1 MSTQS
6 MLLLCTGAAASLA
19 GVWSLAGLSESSSA
33 RTSPRV
39 VGAVGVGLVGALLV
53 YQRAPQALRAELLL
67 PGLFAVASVL
77 ALAAGAAKL
86 EAALAERDGPRA
98 VRRASGLVIGTYW
111 GMVAVGTASLELVL
125 SSLSHARLGWSYML
139 PLVAAALVVFA
150 NRVRLAG
157 AGAILLGRR
166 GLTLVAVGIALLCSA
181 RAVVHP
187 TAASAATE
195 PPATASSAA
204 AEPVPAA
211 APPESDAAPSVAP
224 APSVAAADSAVAPAP
239 SVAPADSAVAPA
251 PSAAAAD
258 SGVAP
263 GAPGELVIEKLE
275 AHGISEA
282 DARGGVQRRFEK
294 LQACLSQP
302 NNQQRGTLSLKI
314 RIDGNGS
321 VTYSRALTGDLLGT
335 PLAGCLLPVF
345 YKMGFAAPSADN
357 AYFEITLRTPS

>member
-1 MSTQS
+1 

-19 GVWSLAGLSESSSA
+19 GVWSLAGLSESSPL
-33 RTSPRV
+33 RGSPRV
-39 VGAVGVGLVGALLV
+39 LGAVGAGLVGALVV

-86 EAALAERDGPRA
+86 EAALADRDGPRA

-166 GLTLVAVGIALLCSA
+166 GLTVVAVGIALLCSA

-187 TAASAATE
+187 TSASAATE
-195 PPATASSAA
+195 PPQPAPSAELSVTAEPVLAAAPSDSAA
-204 AEPVPAA
+204 APSSAQPDSA
-211 APPESDAAPSVAP
+211 APPAPSA
-224 APSVAAADSAVAPAP
+224 
-239 SVAPADSAVAPA
+239 APADSAVAPA
-251 PSAAAAD
+251 PSAAPAD
-258 SGVAP
+258 SAVAP
-263 GAPGELVIEKLE
+263 ALGTPGELVVEKLE
-275 AHGISEA
+275 AHGLFEA
-282 DARGGVQRRFEK
+282 DARGGVQRRFDK
-294 LQACLSQP
+294 LQACLALP
-302 NNQQRGTLSLKI
+302 NNQQRGSLTLKI
-314 RIDGNGS
+314 GIDANGS
-321 VTYSRALTGDLLGT
+321 VTHSRALTGDLVGT
-335 PLAGCLLPVF
+335 PLAACLLPVF

>member
-19 GVWSLAGLSESSSA
+19 GVWSLAGLSESSPLRS
-33 RTSPRV
+33 SPRV
-39 VGAVGVGLVGALLV
+39 IGAVGAGLVGALVV
-53 YQRAPQALRAELLL
+53 YQRTPQELRGELLL

-139 PLVAAALVVFA
+139 PLVAAVLVVFA

-166 GLTLVAVGIALLCSA
+166 GLTLVVVGIALLCSA
-181 RAVVHP
+181 RAVVQP
-187 TAASAATE
+187 ASASAATE
-195 PPATASSAA
+195 PQPAPSAELPSP
-204 AEPVPAA
+204 AEPVLAA
-211 APPESDAAPSVAP
+211 APSESVAAPSSAQPDSVAP
-224 APSVAAADSAVAPAP
+224 APSAAPVNSALAPAP
-239 SVAPADSAVAPA
+239 SAAPADSAVAPA
-251 PSAAAAD
+251 L
-258 SGVAP
+258 
-263 GAPGELVIEKLE
+263 GAPGELVVEKLE
-275 AHGISEA
+275 AHGMLEA
-282 DARGGVQRRFEK
+282 DARGGVQRRFDK
-294 LQACLSQP
+294 LQACLAHP
-302 NNQQRGTLSLKI
+302 KNQQRGALSLKI
-314 RIDGNGS
+314 GIDAGGS

-335 PLAGCLLPVF
+335 PLATCLLPVF

>member
-1 MSTQS
+1 V
-6 MLLLCTGAAASLA
+6 L
-19 GVWSLAGLSESSSA
+19 
-33 RTSPRV
+33 
-39 VGAVGVGLVGALLV
+39 GAVGVGLVGALVV

-86 EAALAERDGPRA
+86 EAALAERDGLRA

-187 TAASAATE
+187 TAASAAPE
-195 PPATASSAA
+195 PPPPSSAA
-204 AEPVPAA
+204 TAEPVLAA
-211 APPESDAAPSVAP
+211 APSESVAAPSSAQP
-224 APSVAAADSAVAPAP
+224 DSAVVPAP
-239 SVAPADSAVAPA
+239 SVAPADSAAAPA
-251 PSAAAAD
+251 PSVTAAAP
-258 SGVAP
+258 AP
-263 GAPGELVIEKLE
+263 GTPGELVVEKLE
-275 AHGISEA
+275 AHGILEA

-294 LQACLSQP
+294 LQACLAQP
-302 NNQQRGTLSLKI
+302 SNQQRGALSLKI
-314 RIDGNGS
+314 GIDGNGS
-321 VTYSRALTGDLLGT
+321 VTYSRALTGELLGT